1 MMNGGAAPS
10 LAGHEVLFVPA
21 QWTTI
26 QDAVDAVSGPAT
38 LIVDPGIYQ
47 ESVRILSKP
56 YLVIQSSHLGRRGV
70 TIAGQSM
77 ASVIGIEQ
85 SVVHFSG
92 IDVRSDGRSRGLL
105 ILDSSV
111 TFQECVVSGNRVSD
125 QVGEPFGAGML
136 CRRSSVRIQKSTIA
150 GNTIDAPAAAG
161 GGLYFADCKV
171 EIAGSSIQT
180 NAIYAPDRAGGGGIW
195 CERSSMRMWRSR
207 VTDNVLY
214 AESCEGAGIYFNDS
228 DARLGG
234 SVVSGNGSVAGRGGG
249 IFIDGNA
256 ARIAVHRN
264 TVVRQNHPDDLFSRR

>member
-1 MMNGGAAPS
+1 MINGGATPT

-21 QWTTI
+21 QFPTI

-38 LIVDPGIYQ
+38 LIVDPGIYP
-47 ESVRILSKP
+47 ESVRILSKT
-56 YLVIQSSHLGRRGV
+56 YLVIQSSRLGRRGV

-77 ASVIGIEQ
+77 ESVIGIEQ

-92 IDVRSDGRSRGLL
+92 IDVRSDGRLRGLL

-111 TFQECVVSGNRVSD
+111 TFQECVVSGNRVSS
-125 QVGEPFGAGML
+125 QFGESLGAGML

-150 GNTIDAPAAAG
+150 GNTIAAPAAAG

-180 NAIYAPDRAGGGGIW
+180 NAIYASDRASGGGIW
-195 CERSSMRMWRSR
+195 CERSSMRFWRSR

-214 AESCEGAGIYFNDS
+214 AESCEGAGIYFSDS

-234 SVVSGNGSVAGRGGG
+234 SVISGNGSVSGRGGG
-249 IFIDGNA
+249 IFINGDA

-264 TVVRQNHPDDLFSRR
+264 TVVRQNHPDDLFSK

>member
-1 MMNGGAAPS
+1 MNGGAAPS

-26 QDAVDAVSGPAT
+26 QDAIDAVSGPAT

-56 YLVIQSSHLGRRGV
+56 YLVIQSSHLGRCGV
-70 TIAGQSM
+70 TIAGQNWES
-77 ASVIGIEQ
+77 AIAIEQ

-105 ILDSSV
+105 IRDSSV

-125 QVGEPFGAGML
+125 QVEEPFGADML

-150 GNTIDAPAAAG
+150 GNTIDAPSAAG
-161 GGLYFADCKV
+161 AGLYFADCKV

-180 NAIYAPDRAGGGGIW
+180 NAIYAPDRACGGGIW
-195 CERSSMRMWRSR
+195 CERSSMRFWRSR

-214 AESCEGAGIYFNDS
+214 AESCEGAGIYFKDS

-234 SVVSGNGSVAGRGGG
+234 SVVSGNGSVSGRGGG
-249 IFIDGNA
+249 IFIDGDV

-264 TVVRQNHPDDLFSRR
+264 TVVRQNHPDDIFPRH